1 MSRIYEALKLLQ
13 RDLAATP
20 RRPATAPLS
29 APDRR
34 RSSRRALHVPVFVYG
49 RSPQGIPFHEE
60 THMTCVNAG
69 GGLTTLAVPVAPGQ
83 ELLLVHLGTQ
93 GERPCRVVHIGERV
107 GPRVAIAV
115 AFPETQ
121 TEFWGRRE

>member
-20 RRPATAPLS
+20 RRPVTTAGA

-34 RSSRRALHVPVFVYG
+34 RSSRRALRVPVFVYG

-93 GERPCRVVHIGERV
+93 GERPCRVVHIDARDGR
-107 GPRVAIAV
+107 RASIAV
-115 AFPETQ
+115 AFPENQ
-121 TEFWGRRE
+121 TEFWDSWK